1 MNFYCNSL
9 LEAKENSFGWK
20 VASSGASAICLIS
33 HSPYSLGISRTGPRE
48 KICNRNGPTGDP
60 DIGSPVKSFIR
71 QLESFFFLKNQVKI
85 LEMKNTIIEIE
96 SIGDGFNS
104 RLNTTEEKFSDLKDR
119 FTENIQI
126 EAGKSK
132 GWKYRNE
139 HKTHVKVVKISH
151 LQVTGVLERWEGEY
165 KKNHL

>member
-1 MNFYCNSL
+1 
-9 LEAKENSFGWK
+9 
-20 VASSGASAICLIS
+20 
-33 HSPYSLGISRTGPRE
+33 
-48 KICNRNGPTGDP
+48 
-60 DIGSPVKSFIR
+60 
-71 QLESFFFLKNQVKI
+71 
-85 LEMKNTIIEIE
+85 MKNTIIEIE

-126 EAGKSK
+126 EAGKPK
-132 GWKYRNE
+132 GWKYRNV